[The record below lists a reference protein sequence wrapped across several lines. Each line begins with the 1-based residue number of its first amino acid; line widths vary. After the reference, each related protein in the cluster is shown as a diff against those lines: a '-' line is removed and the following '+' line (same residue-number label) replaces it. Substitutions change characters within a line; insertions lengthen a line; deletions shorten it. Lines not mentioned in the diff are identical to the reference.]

1 MYTKH
6 QPPTSSP
13 LDTNSP
19 SRLHHIPH
27 RYICVAHAAIWAV
40 IHAPILSAA
49 VLASPQSSGELLP
62 KGTPGSTSLVL
73 PRAPPPLNLHDDTK
87 TGDNGFGEGRVDSQ
101 KMDWLKQ

>member
-1 MYTKH
+1 MGGHSRAYSLSRS
-6 QPPTSSP
+6 PGESSGM
-13 LDTNSP
+13 LSTTTATAD
-19 SRLHHIPH
+19 
-27 RYICVAHAAIWAV
+27 
-40 IHAPILSAA
+40 LSAH
-49 VLASPQSSGELLP
+49 PQSSGELLP